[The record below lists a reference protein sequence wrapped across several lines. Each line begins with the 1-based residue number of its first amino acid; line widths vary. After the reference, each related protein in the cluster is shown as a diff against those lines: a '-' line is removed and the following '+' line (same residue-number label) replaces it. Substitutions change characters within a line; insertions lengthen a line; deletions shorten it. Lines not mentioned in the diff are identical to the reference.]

1 MVAVSRRQRR
11 TERHVRCHAERQLD
25 RRRRVSRASSR
36 SGEGGNRMSRTVQQ
50 PLPPMELERV
60 HDLVRTVA
68 KSLHDWRA
76 LIDRARARCGLSQKA
91 MASEMGVGTAQL
103 SDQLAGRDGCHLSFW
118 QELLPLIA
126 DYHGLTLNGSPQER
140 SDAEVGRLVREAVM
154 RVVVAR

>member
-1 MVAVSRRQRR
+1 
-11 TERHVRCHAERQLD
+11 
-25 RRRRVSRASSR
+25 
-36 SGEGGNRMSRTVQQ
+36 MSRTVQQ

-118 QELLPLIA
+118 RMHALPPTFWQELLPLIA